1 MIKKPTNKIGVLGG
15 AGPGA
20 TANFFSDLVS
30 ICQDKYEAR
39 QDTEFP
45 EIFLYN
51 MPMEGFNETGFA
63 DQGLVKNQLINGVQK
78 LENWG
83 ADFIVLPC
91 NTVHFFTKE
100 MRDSIKIPLISI
112 IESTVKELKK
122 KNIKTV
128 GILSSHSTRD
138 LELYKKA
145 FSYVTFGSSEA
156 REQLMQAASQAV
168 DLNIPPDLKQKFAV
182 LARDEMQKQ
191 INAAPNDARY
201 QIFMA
206 SFLNRTGN
214 FNDAILYA
222 ERAITLSPKK
232 QAMYFELATSYLN
245 KKEYDKALSTLK
257 TAFEFDQT
265 YDRARVVY
273 AMAAIYAGQNKLA
286 EELLVSAYGTMI
298 VDDDRLV
305 GAYATTKQFDK
316 LVEIWKLRVKA
327 NPENPQYHLSL
338 AASYLQAGERERA
351 VSEIQ
356 KVIDINPNFKDQGE
370 FYIREIRAGRNP

>member
-112 IESTVKELKK
+112 IESTVEELKK

-145 FSYVTFGSSEA
+145 IENENIHTVIATDEEPENLDKIVLQVMAGKQGDKEKEEMNKIINRMQNLGAEA
-156 REQLMQAASQAV
+156 IVLGCTELPLAISQK
-168 DLNIPPDLKQKFAV
+168 DAV
-182 LARDEMQKQ
+182 LPFFNTIHILACYTTDE
-191 INAAPNDARY
+191 
-201 QIFMA
+201 
-206 SFLNRTGN
+206 
-214 FNDAILYA
+214 
-222 ERAITLSPKK
+222 
-232 QAMYFELATSYLN
+232 
-245 KKEYDKALSTLK
+245 
-257 TAFEFDQT
+257 
-265 YDRARVVY
+265 
-273 AMAAIYAGQNKLA
+273 
-286 EELLVSAYGTMI
+286 AY
-298 VDDDRLV
+298 
-305 GAYATTKQFDK
+305 K
-316 LVEIWKLRVKA
+316 
-327 NPENPQYHLSL
+327 
-338 AASYLQAGERERA
+338 
-351 VSEIQ
+351 
-356 KVIDINPNFKDQGE
+356 
-370 FYIREIRAGRNP
+370 